1 MTRLSLPIASNLI
14 SRRCHL
20 ETMPRKKCS
29 NFSDSKQKRRNKT
42 MREIRSK
49 AWLGNVEETAR
60 VLEFPG
66 ICPEVPEIEEQIS
79 PENPSVM
86 PSDSSPMESG
96 SGSSAEPSQ
105 PETSNVQT
113 GELF

>member
-1 MTRLSLPIASNLI
+1 
-14 SRRCHL
+14 
-20 ETMPRKKCS
+20 
-29 NFSDSKQKRRNKT
+29 
-42 MREIRSK
+42 MREIHFK
-49 AWLGNVEETAR
+49 ARLGNMGEIAR

-66 ICPEVPEIEEQIS
+66 VCPKVPEIVEQIS
-79 PENPSVM
+79 PENLSVM
-86 PSDSSPMESG
+86 PSDSSPMESR

>member
-1 MTRLSLPIASNLI
+1 
-14 SRRCHL
+14 
-20 ETMPRKKCS
+20 MPRKKCS
-29 NFSDSKQKRRNKT
+29 NFTGSKQKRRNKT
-42 MREIRSK
+42 MREIHFK
-49 AWLGNVEETAR
+49 ARLGNIEEIAR

-66 ICPEVPEIEEQIS
+66 VCPKVPEIVEQIS